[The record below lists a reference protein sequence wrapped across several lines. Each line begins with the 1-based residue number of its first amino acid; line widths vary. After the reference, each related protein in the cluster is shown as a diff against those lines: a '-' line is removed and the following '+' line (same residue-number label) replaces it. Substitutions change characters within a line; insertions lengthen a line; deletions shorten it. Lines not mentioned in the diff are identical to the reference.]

1 MCQRFYKNS
10 FAESARSVH
19 ENDLET
25 LKKLGLLTCSRDPKL
40 GGLLLRGGQGYC
52 PTVYM
57 VAQDKIKTYKYETWI
72 GDSPVT
78 ETGYILKF
86 VWCEISEVREE
97 ITGGFMTQGDSGYV
111 RPIVTLKPD
120 VYPTG
125 GSGTASDPWQLG
137 I

>member
-10 FAESARSVH
+10 FAESVRSVH

-40 GGLLLRGGQGYC
+40 DGLLLRAHQGYS

-57 VAQDKIKTYKYETWI
+57 VAQDKIKTFKYEVWY
-72 GDSPVT
+72 GDSPST

-97 ITGGFMTQGDSGYV
+97 STVGFRSTSQERFCSSNSN
-111 RPIVTLKPD
+111 LK
-120 VYPTG
+120 T
-125 GSGTASDPWQLG
+125 
-137 I
+137 